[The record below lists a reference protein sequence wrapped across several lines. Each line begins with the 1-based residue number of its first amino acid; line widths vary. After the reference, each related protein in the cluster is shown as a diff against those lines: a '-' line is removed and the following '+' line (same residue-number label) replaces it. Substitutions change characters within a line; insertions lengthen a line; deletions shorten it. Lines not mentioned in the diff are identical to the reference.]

1 MRILILTRN
10 AWDDTNSIGNTVSNF
25 FKDIPDTEYAN
36 IYFRSAKPNNSLC
49 EKYYRVTEK
58 DVLRNWLTP
67 SKTGESFAFKAEIN
81 GNTAGDSGASSEK
94 KIISFVHKYNID
106 SLNKLSDM
114 IWDSKK
120 WINGNLD
127 SFIKSFD
134 PDVAFTFVKALPQY
148 FHTVRLLR
156 EKYNVPLLTLIADDE
171 YTGYLRRGQ
180 KKQIE
185 RLRYIIEESAVV
197 TGCSQEICGYYNT
210 VFGCDAAPLYKGCDL
225 SAPVKV
231 KTNDPVSVVYA
242 GNLLF
247 GRLDI
252 IRRVSA
258 ALESFSASG
267 GKRVSFD
274 IYSNTLLSEA
284 DIKANFG
291 NSKCT
296 RFLGGESYTVIKD
309 RLAKADIVLHAESFE
324 DDEIIKTRY
333 SFSTKI
339 IDYLQSGSVILAVGP
354 GEIASVKY
362 IKEIPGAFV
371 IDDPESINS
380 MLPILLNDSDDF
392 PDRAAKTR
400 EFARKYHDSKAL
412 SGELNKLLKKIAS
425 GG

>member
-127 SFIKSFD
+127 SFIRSFD

-148 FHTVRLLR
+148 YHTVRLLR
-156 EKYNVPLLTLIADDE
+156 EKYHVPLLTWIADDE
-171 YTGYLRRGQ
+171 YTGYLSRG
-180 KKQIE
+180 KNKQIE
-185 RLRYIIEESAVV
+185 RLRYIIEESASV
-197 TGCSQEICGYYNT
+197 TGCSREVCEYYNT
-210 VFGCDAAPLYKGCDL
+210 VFGCAAVPLYKGCVL
-225 SAPVKV
+225 TTPVKD
-231 KTNDPVSVVYA
+231 KPNDPVSVVYA

-247 GRLDI
+247 GRLDT
-252 IRRVSA
+252 IRRVSDA
-258 ALESFSASG
+258 VESFSASG
-267 GKRVSFD
+267 EKRVSFD
-274 IYSNTLLSEA
+274 IYSNTLLPEA

-291 NSKCT
+291 NNKCT
-296 RFLGGESYTVIKD
+296 RFLGSESYSVIKE
-309 RLAKADIVLHAESFE
+309 RLSKANIVLFAESF
-324 DDEIIKTRY
+324 DKDEILKTRY

-354 GEIASVKY
+354 AEISSVKY

-371 IDDPESINS
+371 IDDPGSIKS
-380 MLPILLNDSDDF
+380 LLPVLLNDSDHF

-400 EFARKYHDSKAL
+400 DFARKYHDSKAL
-412 SGELNKLLKKIAS
+412 SGELNKLLKKTAC